1 MTRRIDLLSYL
12 RDPLTFA
19 FGLMVAF
26 SVAVVML
33 MVQQLLATPEAI
45 AEDVA
50 MLQRGGPPVASE
62 LVAVE
67 IPEGTGAAEIREILL
82 EAGALADAG
91 AYDTLLVFSGVNAE
105 LKAGQYEFETGTPAS
120 EVIRQLRSGGIDADL
135 VRIPEGLRVEE
146 VGAILVAERVVTAGE
161 WEAAV
166 TRAWQHPALLG
177 KPAETSLLGY
187 LLPAS
192 FPFRETTTADD
203 AVQAMLDAFV
213 EQVTTE
219 LRQEAAIA
227 GLSMHEVLTLAS
239 IVEREAALA
248 EEQPLVASVFLN
260 RLEQGIALQAD
271 PTVQFVISTP
281 ESVEEFGWVEA
292 RPGAG
297 RPGDRLAL
305 QQLPLPRVAAGADRE
320 PGDRGDRGGGAAGGD
335 RVRVLRGS
343 ARVRRIARVRG
354 DARRAQ
360 RERRGVP
367 RVGMRRVASG
377 R

>member
-166 TRAWQHPALLG
+166 TRAWRHPALLG

-281 ESVEEFGWVEA
+281 ESVEEFGWWKLGLEQGDLETDSPYNSYLYPGLPPGPIANPGIAAIEAVVRPAETAFVFFVAAPACDGSHAFAATLAGHNANVEA
-292 RPGAG
+292 F
-297 RPGDRLAL
+297 
-305 QQLPLPRVAAGADRE
+305 
-320 PGDRGDRGGGAAGGD
+320 
-335 RVRVLRGS
+335 
-343 ARVRRIARVRG
+343 
-354 DARRAQ
+354 RAS
-360 RERRGVP
+360 EC
-367 RVGMRRVASG
+367 AE
-377 R
+377 